1 MDKRIQEATDL
12 FEEVLIYGTE
22 RVLKSV
28 EHPLWKEYSPEQ
40 LQVLKLIRKE
50 ESMTAGRLALLQGV
64 HKSAISSRLKKL
76 VDKELVVI
84 LQSNDKR
91 EKLLS
96 LTEKGQ
102 HVVEQSKQ
110 VLDEYIGSLL
120 SDHVNDQEV
129 EQFLVTFRKLKELLK
144 MNGVK

>member
-1 MDKRIQEATDL
+1 MDKRIQEATEL

-28 EHPLWKEYSPEQ
+28 DNPLWKEYSPEQ
-40 LQVLKLIRKE
+40 MQVLKLISKE

-76 VDKELVVI
+76 VEKELVVI
-84 LQSNDKR
+84 MPSGDRR
-91 EKLLS
+91 EKLIE
-96 LTEKGQ
+96 LTDKGQ
-102 HVVEQSKQ
+102 DVVEQSKQ

-120 SDHVNDQEV
+120 SDHVKDLEI
-129 EQFLVTFRKLKELLK
+129 EQFLVTFRKLKEILK
-144 MNGVK
+144 MDGV

>member
-28 EHPLWKEYSPEQ
+28 ENPLWKEYSPEQ
-40 LQVLKLIRKE
+40 MQVLKLINKE

-76 VDKELVVI
+76 VEKELVAI
-84 LQSNDKR
+84 KPSGDKR
-91 EKLLS
+91 EKLLA

-102 HVVEQSKQ
+102 VVVVQSKQ
-110 VLDEYIGSLL
+110 VLDEYISSLL
-120 SDHVNDQEV
+120 SDHVNDQEI
-129 EQFLVTFRKLKELLK
+129 EQFLVTFRKLKEILK
-144 MNGVK
+144 MDGVK

>member
-28 EHPLWKEYSPEQ
+28 DNPLWKEYSPEQ
-40 LQVLKLIRKE
+40 MQVLKLISKE

-76 VDKELVVI
+76 VEKELVVI
-84 LQSNDKR
+84 MPSGDRR
-91 EKLLS
+91 EKLIE
-96 LTEKGQ
+96 LTDKGQ
-102 HVVEQSKQ
+102 DVVEQSKQ

-120 SDHVNDQEV
+120 SDHVKDLEI
-129 EQFLVTFRKLKELLK
+129 EQFLVTFRKLKEILK
-144 MNGVK
+144 MDGV

>member
-1 MDKRIQEATDL
+1 MDKRIQEATEL

-28 EHPLWKEYSPEQ
+28 DNPLWKEYSPEQ
-40 LQVLKLIRKE
+40 MQVLKLISKE

-76 VDKELVVI
+76 VEKELVVI
-84 LQSNDKR
+84 KPSGDRR
-91 EKLLS
+91 EKLIE
-96 LTEKGQ
+96 LTDKGQ
-102 HVVEQSKQ
+102 DVVEQSKQ

-120 SDHVNDQEV
+120 SDHVNDLEI
-129 EQFLVTFRKLKELLK
+129 EQFLVTFRKLKEILK
-144 MNGVK
+144 MDGV

>member
-1 MDKRIQEATDL
+1 MDKRIQEATEL

-28 EHPLWKEYSPEQ
+28 DNPLWKEYSPEQ
-40 LQVLKLIRKE
+40 MQVLKLISKE

-76 VDKELVVI
+76 VEKELVVI
-84 LQSNDKR
+84 KPSGDRR
-91 EKLLS
+91 EKLIA
-96 LTEKGQ
+96 LTDKGQ
-102 HVVEQSKQ
+102 DVVEQSKQ

-120 SDHVNDQEV
+120 SDHVNDQEI
-129 EQFLVTFRKLKELLK
+129 EQFLVTFRKLKEILK
-144 MNGVK
+144 MDGV

>member
-1 MDKRIQEATDL
+1 MDKRIQEATEL

-28 EHPLWKEYSPEQ
+28 DNPLWKEYSPEQ
-40 LQVLKLIRKE
+40 MQVLKLISKE

-76 VDKELVVI
+76 VEKELVVI
-84 LQSNDKR
+84 MPSGDRR
-91 EKLLS
+91 EKLIE
-96 LTEKGQ
+96 LTDKGQ
-102 HVVEQSKQ
+102 DVVEQSKQ

-120 SDHVNDQEV
+120 SDHVNDQEI
-129 EQFLVTFRKLKELLK
+129 EQFLVTFRKLKEILK
-144 MNGVK
+144 MDGV

>member
-1 MDKRIQEATDL
+1 MDERIQEATEL

-40 LQVLKLIRKE
+40 MQVLKLISKE
-50 ESMTAGRLALLQGV
+50 ESMTAGRLAVLQGV

-76 VDKELVVI
+76 LEKELIVI
-84 LQSNDKR
+84 MPSTDKR
-91 EKLLS
+91 EKLLAI
-96 LTEKGQ
+96 TDKGQ
-102 HVVEQSKQ
+102 QIVRQSKI

-120 SDHVNDQEV
+120 SDHVNEKEM
-129 EQFLVTFRKLKELLK
+129 EQFLVTFRKLKEILK
-144 MNGVK
+144 MDGV

>member
-1 MDKRIQEATDL
+1 MDKRIQEATEL

-28 EHPLWKEYSPEQ
+28 DNPLWKEYSPEQ
-40 LQVLKLIRKE
+40 MQVLKLISKE

-76 VDKELVVI
+76 VEKELVVI
-84 LQSNDKR
+84 KPSGDRR
-91 EKLLS
+91 EKLIE
-96 LTEKGQ
+96 LTDKGQ
-102 HVVEQSKQ
+102 DVVEQSKQ

-120 SDHVNDQEV
+120 SDHVNDLEI
-129 EQFLVTFRKLKELLK
+129 EQFLMTFRKLKEILK
-144 MNGVK
+144 MDGV

>member
-1 MDKRIQEATDL
+1 MDKRIQEATEL

-28 EHPLWKEYSPEQ
+28 DNPLWKEYSPEQ
-40 LQVLKLIRKE
+40 MQVLKLISKE

-76 VDKELVVI
+76 VEKELVVI
-84 LQSNDKR
+84 KPSGDRR
-91 EKLLS
+91 EKLIE

-102 HVVEQSKQ
+102 DVVEQSKQ

-120 SDHVNDQEV
+120 SDHVKDLEI
-129 EQFLVTFRKLKELLK
+129 EQFLVTFRKLKEILK
-144 MNGVK
+144 MDGV

>member
-1 MDKRIQEATDL
+1 MDKRIQEATEL

-28 EHPLWKEYSPEQ
+28 DNPLWKEYSPEQ
-40 LQVLKLIRKE
+40 MQVLKLISKE

-76 VDKELVVI
+76 VEKELVVI
-84 LQSNDKR
+84 MPSGDRR
-91 EKLLS
+91 EKLIE
-96 LTEKGQ
+96 LTDKGQ
-102 HVVEQSKQ
+102 DVVEQSKQ

-120 SDHVNDQEV
+120 SDHVNDLEI
-129 EQFLVTFRKLKELLK
+129 EQFLVTFRKLKEILK
-144 MNGVK
+144 MDGV

>member
-1 MDKRIQEATDL
+1 LDKRIQEATDL

-40 LQVLKLIRKE
+40 MQVLKLISKE

-76 VDKELVVI
+76 VDKELVAI
-84 LQSNDKR
+84 KPSGDKR
-91 EKLLS
+91 EKLLT

-102 HVVEQSKQ
+102 DVVVQSKQ
-110 VLDEYIGSLL
+110 VLDEYISSLL
-120 SDHVNDQEV
+120 SDHVNDQEI
-129 EQFLVTFRKLKELLK
+129 EQFLVTFRKLNEILK
-144 MNGVK
+144 MDGVK

>member
-40 LQVLKLIRKE
+40 MQVLKLISKE

-76 VDKELVVI
+76 VDKELVAI
-84 LQSNDKR
+84 KPSGDKR
-91 EKLLS
+91 EKLLT

-102 HVVEQSKQ
+102 DVVVQSKQ
-110 VLDEYIGSLL
+110 VLDEYISSLL
-120 SDHVNDQEV
+120 SDHVNDQEI
-129 EQFLVTFRKLKELLK
+129 EQFLVTFRKLNEILK
-144 MNGVK
+144 MDGVK

>member
-28 EHPLWKEYSPEQ
+28 DNPLWKEYSPEQ
-40 LQVLKLIRKE
+40 MQVLKLISKE

-76 VDKELVVI
+76 VEKELVVI
-84 LQSNDKR
+84 MPSGDRR
-91 EKLLS
+91 EKLIE
-96 LTEKGQ
+96 LTDKGQ
-102 HVVEQSKQ
+102 EVVEQSKQ

-120 SDHVNDQEV
+120 SDHVNDQEI
-129 EQFLVTFRKLKELLK
+129 EQFLVTFRKLKEILK
-144 MNGVK
+144 MDGV

>member
-1 MDKRIQEATDL
+1 MDKRIQEATEL

-28 EHPLWKEYSPEQ
+28 DNPLWKEYSPEQ
-40 LQVLKLIRKE
+40 MQVLKLISKE

-76 VDKELVVI
+76 VEKELVVI
-84 LQSNDKR
+84 KPSGDRR
-91 EKLLS
+91 EKLIE
-96 LTEKGQ
+96 LTDKGQ
-102 HVVEQSKQ
+102 DVVEQSKQ

-120 SDHVNDQEV
+120 SDHVNDQEI
-129 EQFLVTFRKLKELLK
+129 EQFLVTFRKLKEILK
-144 MNGVK
+144 MDGV

>member
-28 EHPLWKEYSPEQ
+28 DNPLWKEYSPEQ
-40 LQVLKLIRKE
+40 MQVLKLISKE

-64 HKSAISSRLKKL
+64 HKSAISNRLKKL
-76 VDKELVVI
+76 VEKELVVI
-84 LQSNDKR
+84 MPSSDRR
-91 EKLLS
+91 EKLIE
-96 LTEKGQ
+96 LTDKGQ
-102 HVVEQSKQ
+102 DVVEQSKQ

-120 SDHVNDQEV
+120 SDHVKDLEI
-129 EQFLVTFRKLKELLK
+129 EQFLVTFRKLKEILK
-144 MNGVK
+144 MDGV

>member
-1 MDKRIQEATDL
+1 MDKRIQEATEL

-28 EHPLWKEYSPEQ
+28 ENPLWKEYSPEQ
-40 LQVLKLIRKE
+40 MQVLKLISKE

-76 VDKELVVI
+76 IDKELVVI
-84 LQSNDKR
+84 KPSGDR
-91 EKLLS
+91 RAKLLA

-102 HVVEQSKQ
+102 EVVEQSKQ
-110 VLDEYIGSLL
+110 VLDDYISSLL
-120 SDHVNDQEV
+120 SEHVNDQEI
-129 EQFLVTFRKLKELLK
+129 EQFLVTFRKLKEILK
-144 MNGVK
+144 MDGV

>member
-1 MDKRIQEATDL
+1 LDKRIQEATEL

-28 EHPLWKEYSPEQ
+28 DNPLWKEYSPEQ
-40 LQVLKLIRKE
+40 MQVLKLISKE

-76 VDKELVVI
+76 VEKELVVI
-84 LQSNDKR
+84 KPSGDRR
-91 EKLLS
+91 EKLIE
-96 LTEKGQ
+96 LTDKGQ
-102 HVVEQSKQ
+102 DVVEQSKQ

-120 SDHVNDQEV
+120 SDHVNDQEI
-129 EQFLVTFRKLKELLK
+129 EQFLVTFRKLKEILK
-144 MNGVK
+144 MDGV

>member
-1 MDKRIQEATDL
+1 LDKRIQEATDL

-28 EHPLWKEYSPEQ
+28 DNPLWKEYSPEQ
-40 LQVLKLIRKE
+40 MQVLKLISKE

-76 VDKELVVI
+76 VEKELVVI
-84 LQSNDKR
+84 MPSGDRR
-91 EKLLS
+91 EKLIE
-96 LTEKGQ
+96 LTDKGQ
-102 HVVEQSKQ
+102 DVVEQSKQ

-120 SDHVNDQEV
+120 SDHVKDLEI
-129 EQFLVTFRKLKELLK
+129 EQFLVTFRKLKEILK
-144 MNGVK
+144 MDGV

>member
-28 EHPLWKEYSPEQ
+28 DNPLWKEYSPEQ
-40 LQVLKLIRKE
+40 MQVLKLISKE

-76 VDKELVVI
+76 VEKELVVI
-84 LQSNDKR
+84 MPSGDRR
-91 EKLLS
+91 EKLIE
-96 LTEKGQ
+96 LTDKGQ
-102 HVVEQSKQ
+102 DVVELSKQ

-120 SDHVNDQEV
+120 SDHVNNQEI
-129 EQFLVTFRKLKELLK
+129 EQFLVTFRKLKEILK
-144 MNGVK
+144 MDGV

>member
-1 MDKRIQEATDL
+1 MDKRIQEATEL

-28 EHPLWKEYSPEQ
+28 DNPLWKEYSPEQ
-40 LQVLKLIRKE
+40 MQVLKLISKE

-76 VDKELVVI
+76 VEKELVVI
-84 LQSNDKR
+84 MPSGDRR
-91 EKLLS
+91 EKLIE
-96 LTEKGQ
+96 LTDKGQ
-102 HVVEQSKQ
+102 GVVEQSKQ

-120 SDHVNDQEV
+120 SDHVKDLEI
-129 EQFLVTFRKLKELLK
+129 EQFLVTFRKLKEILK
-144 MNGVK
+144 MDGV

>member
-1 MDKRIQEATDL
+1 MDKRIQEATEL

-28 EHPLWKEYSPEQ
+28 ENPLWKEYSPEQ
-40 LQVLKLIRKE
+40 MQVLKLISKE

-76 VDKELVVI
+76 IDKELVHI
-84 LQSNDKR
+84 KPSGDR
-91 EKLLS
+91 RAKLLA

-102 HVVEQSKQ
+102 DVVEQSKQ
-110 VLDEYIGSLL
+110 VLDDYISSLL
-120 SDHVNDQEV
+120 SEHVNDQEI
-129 EQFLVTFRKLKELLK
+129 EQFLVTFRKLKEILK
-144 MNGVK
+144 MDGV

>member
-1 MDKRIQEATDL
+1 LDKRIQEATEL

-28 EHPLWKEYSPEQ
+28 DNPLWKEYSPEQ
-40 LQVLKLIRKE
+40 MQVLKLISKE

-76 VDKELVVI
+76 VEKELVVI
-84 LQSNDKR
+84 MPSGDRR
-91 EKLLS
+91 EKLIE
-96 LTEKGQ
+96 LTDKGQ
-102 HVVEQSKQ
+102 EVVEQSKQ

-120 SDHVNDQEV
+120 SDHVNDQEI
-129 EQFLVTFRKLKELLK
+129 EQFLVTFRKLKEILK
-144 MNGVK
+144 MDGV